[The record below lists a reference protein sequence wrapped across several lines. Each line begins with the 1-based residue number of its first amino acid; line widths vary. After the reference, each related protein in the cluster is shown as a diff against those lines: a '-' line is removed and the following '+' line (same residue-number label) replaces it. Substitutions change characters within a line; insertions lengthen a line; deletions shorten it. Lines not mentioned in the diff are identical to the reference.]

1 MMNTLTIGL
10 RRFACVL
17 ALAGIIFTPQIS
29 SAKKKTTEPIKDSLI
44 NSSLVSGLKFRGI
57 GPATTSGRIADFAV
71 NPKNH
76 SEYYVGVASG
86 NIFKTINNGTTWKP
100 VFDKYGSYSIGV
112 VKMDPNN
119 SNVVWTGT
127 GENNHQ
133 RALGY
138 GDGVYKTMD
147 GGKSWK
153 NMGLKE
159 SRHIGGI
166 VIDPRNSNIV
176 FVAAE
181 GSAWGPGGDRGLYK
195 TTNGG
200 ESWKKVL
207 NISENTG
214 VNNVIMDPVDPD
226 VMYATSEQR
235 RRHVYAKIN
244 GGPESAIYKSTD
256 GGENWRKLKSGLPAV
271 DKGGMGIAVSPVN
284 HNYVYAII
292 EAAEGKSGF
301 FRSTDR
307 GESWT
312 KMSNHA
318 SSGQYYN
325 EIYCDPIDA
334 DKVYSVETFT
344 HFTEDGGKTWTR
356 LGLKNRHV
364 DDHAIWIDPDDT
376 KHFMIGGDGGIYES
390 FDAGATYIF
399 KSNLSVT
406 QFYRVQVDNA
416 KPFYNVYG
424 GTQDN
429 NSLGGPSRNISR
441 KGVTNAEW
449 EPLLGGDGFWAQV
462 DPKDPNIVYCEYQY
476 GNSYRY
482 DKRSG
487 EKISIKPRERK
498 DELAYKWNWNAPMIV
513 SAHQH
518 TRLYVAA
525 NKLFRSEDRG
535 NSWEVISED
544 LTTGRDRDSFKV
556 MGQYWSADAVKK
568 HVSTSQ
574 FGTIVSLAESPL
586 NENVLYVGTDD
597 GLIQV
602 SDKGGN
608 SWSKQASFPGVPQY
622 TYVSDLLP
630 SKHNE
635 NVVYASFDNR
645 KRDDFKPYILKSTD
659 KGKSWVNIAGNL
671 PKNGTVH
678 TIEQDHINPDLLF
691 VGTEFGV
698 FFTKDDGENWVQLKA
713 GIPTIAI
720 RDLTIQERENDL
732 VAASFGRGF
741 FILDDYSPLRDV
753 DAEMVKSEAR
763 LFPVKDALMY
773 IQKGGKGSM
782 GATYFTAPNPEF
794 GATFTYYL
802 KEVPKTAKQ
811 IRKEKEK
818 ELAKAGSYIPQPS
831 WKSLD
836 EEAKELAPYLV
847 FSIKDKD
854 GEEIRRI
861 NTSAKKG
868 INRANWDLRFPSLRP
883 LKNSEFKP
891 TAKVSSGMFVMPGEY
906 QVEMGI
912 VANGEYRQL
921 AGPLEFKAVPL
932 NNTTLPAENRD
943 ELVAFQQKVARMSK
957 AIQGS
962 MQLTESY
969 KSKLAAIR
977 TALTNTPG
985 INAGL
990 SQKAEQLYRDLIEID
1005 FLFNGVEARASWEE
1019 IPPAQVPISNRINN
1033 IVGVHWASTSGVTK
1047 TQKDQFE
1054 ILKVEFPAALER
1066 LKQLSANIKA
1076 IEAELEKE
1084 GAPWTPGRVPT
1095 YKME

>member
-1 MMNTLTIGL
+1 MNTLTIGL

-17 ALAGIIFTPQIS
+17 ALAGIIFTPQIV
-29 SAKKKTTEPIKDSLI
+29 SAKKKITEPTKDSLI
-44 NSSLVSGLKFRGI
+44 NSSLVNGLKFRGI
-57 GPATTSGRIADFAV
+57 GPATTSGRISDFAV

-76 SEYYVGVASG
+76 SEYYVAVSSG

-119 SNVVWTGT
+119 SNVVWAGT

-138 GDGVYKTMD
+138 GDGVYKSMD

-214 VNNVIMDPVDPD
+214 VNNVIIDPVDPD

-256 GGENWRKLKSGLPAV
+256 GGENWRKLKSGLPSG
-271 DKGGMGIAVSPVN
+271 DIGGMGIAVSRVN

-292 EAAEGKSGF
+292 EAASGSGF
-301 FRSTDR
+301 YRSTDR

-325 EIYCDPIDA
+325 EIYCDPKDV

-344 HFTEDGGKTWTR
+344 HYTEDGGKTWTR

-364 DDHAIWIDPDDT
+364 DDHAIWIDPCDT

-390 FDAGATYIF
+390 FDAGATYVF

-498 DELAYKWNWNAPMIV
+498 NELAYKWNWNAPMIV

-544 LTTGRDRDSFKV
+544 LTTGKDRDSFKV

-602 SDKGGN
+602 SNEGGN

-698 FFTKDDGENWVQLKA
+698 FFTKDEGRNWVQLKA
-713 GIPTIAI
+713 GIPTISV

-741 FILDDYSPLRDV
+741 FILDDYSPLRSV
-753 DAEMVKSEAR
+753 NTEMVNKEAE

-773 IQKGGKGSM
+773 IQKGGKASM
-782 GATYFTAPNPEF
+782 GHTYFTAPNPEF

-818 ELAKAGSYIPQPS
+818 KLLKSGEYIPQPA
-831 WKSLD
+831 WKTLED
-836 EEAKELAPYLV
+836 ESKEIKPYLI
-847 FSIKDKD
+847 FTIKDRD
-854 GEEIRRI
+854 GEEIRKI
-861 NTSAKKG
+861 TSAAQKG
-868 INRANWDLRFPSLRP
+868 IHRVNWDLRFPSLRP
-883 LKNSEFKP
+883 IKKSKFKP
-891 TAKVSSGMFVMPGEY
+891 TNKLGSGMFVMPGEY

-912 VANGEYRQL
+912 IVSGKYKMLTEAVK
-921 AGPLEFKAVPL
+921 FKAVPL
-932 NNTTLPAENRD
+932 NNTTLPAKNRS

-957 AIQGS
+957 AVQGS

-969 KSKLAAIR
+969 KAKFAAIK
-977 TALTNTPG
+977 TALVQTTG
-985 INAGL
+985 ISADL
-990 SQKAEQLYRDLIEID
+990 SEKVEDLSVELNEID
-1005 FLFNGVEARASWEE
+1005 FLFNGMEARASWEE
-1019 IPPAQVPISNRINN
+1019 IPPAQIPISNRINN
-1033 IVGVHWASTSGVTK
+1033 IVGVHWASTSGVTQ

-1054 ILKVEFPAALER
+1054 ILKEEFPAALER
-1066 LKQLSANIKA
+1066 LRKLSADIK
-1076 IEAELEKE
+1076 ILEAELEAK
-1084 GAPWTPGRVPT
+1084 GAPWTPGRVPA
-1095 YKME
+1095 YKLE